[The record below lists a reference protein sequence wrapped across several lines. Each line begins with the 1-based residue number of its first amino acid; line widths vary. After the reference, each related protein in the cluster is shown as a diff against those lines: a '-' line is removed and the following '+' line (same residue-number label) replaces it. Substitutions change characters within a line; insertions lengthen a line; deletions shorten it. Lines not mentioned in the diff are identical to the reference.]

1 LSQTVSEAPKDVFQ
15 PALKR
20 SFGRSDSTASGDS
33 PKERI
38 GESVSLLILFSLCLY
53 LCLINEYCE
62 FKLFFLICVLVPP
75 SQKPVTTSLRIDK
88 FVRPFTL
95 KAVQELLGK
104 TGSVQSFW
112 MDHIKT
118 HCYVTVCSLCS
129 SNTCVPIFVVPFC
142 HIAVQRKNESVCAYL
157 SIHPT

>member
-1 LSQTVSEAPKDVFQ
+1 LTQAVSEALKDVSQ

-20 SFGRSDSTASGDS
+20 SFGRSDSTANGDS
-33 PKERI
+33 PKE
-38 GESVSLLILFSLCLY
+38 LI
-53 LCLINEYCE
+53 
-62 FKLFFLICVLVPP
+62 VPP
-75 SQKPVTTSLRIDK
+75 SQKPATTSLRIDR

-118 HCYVTVCSLCS
+118 HCYVTVCSVCS
-129 SNTCVPIFVVPFC
+129 SNTCAYLCCLFC
-142 HIAVQRKNESVCAYL
+142 HIAVQRKIELIRAYPN
-157 SIHPT
+157 IHHA